1 MDETSSS
8 ISAAAAGIAATD
20 PDGYAASTS
29 SQARAVRGSSRRYA
43 ASTTHGAGPGGF
55 GEQAQPSDVHQ
66 EVVDAGHAST
76 ESLPERRR
84 LGSRRPVVEVHPGV
98 FGRSAMN
105 HVPRRRRIESRAADP
120 GDFTGASGVASRTPS
135 TPQ

>member
-1 MDETSSS
+1 MATPPQRAARPAPPGVTAVPVEECSLDPSVTG
-8 ISAAAAGIAATD
+8 SAA
-20 PDGYAASTS
+20 
-29 SQARAVRGSSRRYA
+29 GSGSRPA
-43 ASTTHGAGPGGF
+43 GF

-84 LGSRRPVVEVHPGV
+84 LGSRRPVVEAHPGV

-105 HVPRRRRIESRAADP
+105 HHVPRRRRIESRAADP